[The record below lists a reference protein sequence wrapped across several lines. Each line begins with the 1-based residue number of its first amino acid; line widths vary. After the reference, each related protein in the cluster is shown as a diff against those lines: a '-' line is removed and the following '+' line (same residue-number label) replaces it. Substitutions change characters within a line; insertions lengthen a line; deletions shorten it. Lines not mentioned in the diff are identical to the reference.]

1 MKYTTSRLGACTI
14 ICFREIAFNM
24 IGGIRLAVTHVLF
37 ALPEK
42 FPTTGAIS
50 VTCGW
55 SMLVLFLGFSYM
67 CIPRWLPGE
76 LKLPVMDIAGS
87 TVILLHFGHITMVSL
102 LIVQKNKSTIAIHKC
117 DIHVILL
124 ALSARPGLI
133 PHSHKVSYIAYIA
146 VKVHVHY
153 FKYHVSSN

>member
-55 SMLVLFLGFSYM
+55 SMLVLFLGFSY
-67 CIPRWLPGE
+67 
-76 LKLPVMDIAGS
+76 
-87 TVILLHFGHITMVSL
+87 
-102 LIVQKNKSTIAIHKC
+102 
-117 DIHVILL
+117 IHVHSAMVAWKIKTTSDGYCWIYGNIV
-124 ALSARPGLI
+124 ALW
-133 PHSHKVSYIAYIA
+133 PHNDGFPVNRTEEQEYN
-146 VKVHVHY
+146 
-153 FKYHVSSN
+153 SNT